1 MSQDIM
7 SMVSQESQTQRT
19 RAPRTRQQ
27 LMKMQNGLIM
37 EEQEDDQDQSEDEA
51 APNEAHDIDAI
62 RRVMKKKKR
71 KITLLSH
78 YQQQL
83 KK

>member
-1 MSQDIM
+1 MSQDM
-7 SMVSQESQTQRT
+7 VSMVSQESQTQRT

-27 LMKMQNGLIM
+27 LMKIQNGLIM
-37 EEQEDDQDQSEDEA
+37 EEQEDDQDQSEGDA
-51 APNEAHDIDAI
+51 APNEAQDIEAI
-62 RRVMKKKKR
+62 RRVIKKKKR

>member
-1 MSQDIM
+1 MSHDIV
-7 SMVSQESQTQRT
+7 SMFSQESQTQMT

-27 LMKMQNGLIM
+27 LMKIQNGLIM
-37 EEQEDDQDQSEDEA
+37 EEQEDDQDQSEGEA
-51 APNEAHDIDAI
+51 APNEGHDIEAI
-62 RRVMKKKKR
+62 RRVIKKKKR

>member
-7 SMVSQESQTQRT
+7 SMVSHESQTHRT

-51 APNEAHDIDAI
+51 APNEAHDIEAI
-62 RRVMKKKKR
+62 RRVIKKKKR

>member
-1 MSQDIM
+1 MSQEIF
-7 SMVSQESQTQRT
+7 SMVSQESQTQMT
-19 RAPRTRQQ
+19 RAPRTHQQ
-27 LMKMQNGLIM
+27 LLKMQNGLIM
-37 EEQEDDQDQSEDEA
+37 EEQEDDQDQSEGEA
-51 APNEAHDIDAI
+51 APNEFHDIEAI
-62 RRVMKKKKR
+62 QRVIKKKKR

>member
-1 MSQDIM
+1 MSQELF
-7 SMVSQESQTQRT
+7 SMVSQESQTQMT

-27 LMKMQNGLIM
+27 LLKMQNGLIM
-37 EEQEDDQDQSEDEA
+37 EEQEDDQDQSEGEA
-51 APNEAHDIDAI
+51 APNGFHDIEAI
-62 RRVMKKKKR
+62 RRVIKKKKR